1 MFCAQVAG
9 GGKGGKGG
17 TRLLDG
23 VSGTC
28 HRGEILGLLGPSGA
42 GKSTLLKLITGT
54 SVPTLGSVKVNGR
67 VAALLANEAVPVKSP
82 VTLPVT
88 LPLNPAVIVE
98 GSPIVNVDEPSA

>member
-1 MFCAQVAG
+1 VFCSQVAG

-42 GKSTLLKLITGT
+42 GKSTLLNVIA
-54 SVPTLGSVKVNGR
+54 GR
-67 VAALLANEAVPVKSP
+67 VDLVRGMRQTEGTVRSFSF
-82 VTLPVT
+82 
-88 LPLNPAVIVE
+88 PLS
-98 GSPIVNVDEPSA
+98 GD